1 MAGLGHLSRRI
12 CSDDGFGGHRSCSMS
27 GEFAT
32 KRLQLAIFLHAAGAL
47 PFLRTEPGGD
57 SKLWFVFRDDR
68 HAGPQLELEFD
79 RGAVVA
85 ARNIFSSQT
94 FLRRQMSDAE
104 NLKTGESTN
113 VGNPR

>member
-1 MAGLGHLSRRI
+1 
-12 CSDDGFGGHRSCSMS
+12 MS

-32 KRLQLAIFLHAAGAL
+32 KRLPLAVFLHATGQL
-47 PFLRTEPGGD
+47 PFLRTEPNGD
-57 SKLWFVFRDDR
+57 GKLRFVFRDDQR
-68 HAGPQLELEFD
+68 TGSQLELDFD

-94 FLRRQMSDAE
+94 FLRRQISDAE
-104 NLKTGESTN
+104 NQKIGESSN

>member
-1 MAGLGHLSRRI
+1 VT
-12 CSDDGFGGHRSCSMS
+12 

-32 KRLQLAIFLHAAGAL
+32 KRLQLAIYLHATGHL
-47 PFLRTEPGGD
+47 QFLRTEPGGD
-57 SKLWFVFRDDR
+57 SKLWFVFCDDQ
-68 HAGPQLELEFD
+68 HAGPQLELDFD

-94 FLRRQMSDAE
+94 YLRRQMSGAE
-104 NLKTGESTN
+104 NQNNGASKN